1 MRVHASVGA
10 LASLAWL
17 SSAAAVPR
25 AEDWALTDTT
35 CTTTTSG
42 QATVIVLPGESAA
55 SYTLPSVF
63 TFTLPADG
71 GAGSGSLVSSGLA
84 NGPSFASSTC
94 ESSETPV
101 VPAIPTSSAPVI
113 STVTVPVLT
122 VTLPSPPL
130 SSTGPDATPVATATV
145 PGEAASNS
153 VGVVTVTIPEGPSDT
168 ATVVLTVTVPQGSGS
183 PGAWST
189 IITAPGVSG
198 APAGPLVT
206 VTIFTSPASA
216 APGSPTTSIDWWG
229 SDSTAFVTI
238 PLDTGYGSDIS
249 LAPYTL
255 TYTLPV
261 APGLTDLSIATV
273 TVTPA
278 DLSIPTG
285 VGPFA
290 TETLSSGA
298 SSWSYVPAPPGTS
311 VVSFTVSASG
321 TIPGYTGVITVTPG
335 MSWGLPTPV
344 SVSGDQSGTATPT
357 APALVTVTV
366 TSPSQLPTPSSGFA
380 TPSVVT
386 VTPSL
391 GLPAPSIVT
400 VTPTVITTTPSS
412 GLPTPSIVAVT
423 YTVPASQGSPAS
435 EVTPPTSQVVTT
447 VAPSA
452 SQTIVTVTPG
462 VEPASPGLVVTTITP
477 LSGTPVVIT
486 LPDTGTPLVPATS
499 AWTTQAFVTE
509 TIVSNSVVTITPP
522 SGPPETIASESVVTV
537 TPPSGPPVVVTIP
550 QSVAFTV
557 PTGVSGTTQAF
568 VTETIAS
575 ESVITV
581 TPPSGPPVVV
591 TIPQS
596 VAFTVPTG
604 VSGFP
609 PGTTQAF
616 VTETIASESVITVTP
631 PSGPPVVVTIP
642 ESIAF
647 TVPTGTPPFSA
658 GLSSSTSGTVPPQ
671 TVIVSQVTISQTIS
685 LGPGSSTV
693 VAVTTQVTLPADS
706 TPTLSESGVLVTPSL
721 ATYTIADSYGNPT
734 ILTQW
739 TIVPVSPS
747 SSSAGGG
754 GGDGVDG
761 TLSSPTRTVQFTTI
775 SPIAPASVITILPSV
790 VPSVITIWPSTDSF
804 LTSFVSSTLEV
815 QSGSASPSE
824 ITLWPLPTSTDTT
837 CTTFSTGHGSPTIS
851 GLGSATSPSSLS
863 VITLWPSTTSPPYS
877 VITIWPSAGDSAL
890 AGWPTTST
898 CNESPAILTSVIL
911 LSSVSTPFTPF
922 GTPAISQS
930 SDSGVVVAPTETGQA
945 LGSQGLDTSAGAL
958 PESTE
963 LPASQPENTESPPSQ
978 PENTEAPAN
987 ESEDLMPPP
996 QTQFNR
1002 HGQHARTTTL
1012 VVLSDSTFGG
1022 YAFSSPA
1029 AGYGDLPP
1037 GYGNPV
1043 ETAQASSS
1051 QGIFFTDSSLPVSQ
1065 PASVDIS
1072 FTASVLPISTTSTAD
1087 LAAMLSS
1094 IMSVLS
1100 PNATIVSG
1108 PGPVLTSVPA
1118 ASDNSTSSTQP
1129 SLTSTTYASSSS
1141 DLLLTSDSIV
1151 PTVTALPTTA
1161 SSMLANISSLTAAP
1175 IATSFASTSPNVST
1189 SSRGLPGSTCG
1200 AVGDRGAV
1208 VFKFDDI
1215 PTISTDNDT
1224 EASSFP
1230 AMPVPFP
1237 YHRFF
1242 FSNGFS
1248 VVPPPRTKF
1257 KASSGQQLIQHN
1269 SSVSPVAEFGL
1280 AELRS
1285 NPCFHF
1291 SFLGVSLGCDST
1303 SDPCVFNMT
1312 GLRWNGTDDVVE
1324 ARHTFEVAAC
1334 SKKTDCSLSHQV
1346 LDSAA
1351 ALPFSNLT
1359 SLNISLSVAGKP
1371 ETWWADDLQI
1381 AWADNDCTVAACRS
1395 RVPNTIMIP
1404 RISQPFA
1411 SRAKRLLRWA
1421 VRGKDD
1427 KFY

>member
-101 VPAIPTSSAPVI
+101 VPAIPTPSAPVI

-130 SSTGPDATPVATATV
+130 SSTGSDATPVATATV

-189 IITAPGVSG
+189 IITAPAVSG

-290 TETLSSGA
+290 TETLSSGV

-321 TIPGYTGVITVTPG
+321 TVPGYTGVITVTPG

-400 VTPTVITTTPSS
+400 VTPSVITTTPYVITATPSS

-423 YTVPASQGSPAS
+423 YTVPASLGLPAS
-435 EVTPPTSQVVTT
+435 EYTVTYTVSPEGYNGGGPSTVSVPAPWTFTIVPTGDSGTPIVVTWPSEQPGPVTVTVTPPTSQVVAT

-486 LPDTGTPLVPATS
+486 LPDTGTPLAPATS
-499 AWTTQAFVTE
+499 AWTTQAFITE
-509 TIVSNSVVTITPP
+509 TIVSNSVV
-522 SGPPETIASESVVTV
+522 
-537 TPPSGPPVVVTIP
+537 
-550 QSVAFTV
+550 
-557 PTGVSGTTQAF
+557 
-568 VTETIAS
+568 
-575 ESVITV
+575 TV

-616 VTETIASESVITVTP
+616 VTETIASDSVITVTP

-706 TPTLSESGVLVTPSL
+706 TSTLSESGVLVTPSL

-739 TIVPVSPS
+739 TVVPVSPS

-754 GGDGVDG
+754 GGNGVDG
-761 TLSSPTRTVQFTTI
+761 TLSSPTGTVQFITI
-775 SPIAPASVITILPSV
+775 SPIAPTSVITILPSV
-790 VPSVITIWPSTDSF
+790 APSVITIWPSTDSF

-863 VITLWPSTTSPPYS
+863 VITLWPSTASPPYS
-877 VITIWPSAGDSAL
+877 VITIWPSSGDSAL

-930 SDSGVVVAPTETGQA
+930 SDSAVVVAPTETGQT

-1012 VVLSDSTFGG
+1012 AVLSDSTFGG

-1043 ETAQASSS
+1043 ETAPASSS

-1065 PASVDIS
+1065 PASADIS

-1100 PNATIVSG
+1100 PNATIVSR
-1108 PGPVLTSVPA
+1108 PGPVLTSIPA

-1161 SSMLANISSLTAAP
+1161 SSLLANISSLTAAP
-1175 IATSFASTSPNVST
+1175 IATSLASTSPNVST

-1230 AMPVPFP
+1230 AMPLPFP

-1334 SKKTDCSLSHQV
+1334 SKKTDCSLSHQI